1 MCGRYVTTNA
11 FSKSKHLVDNPD
23 NVIDAENFNAYPT
36 CILPVLLHR
45 DKKFIIQNLTWGLVP
60 KWAEGKEDF
69 RPLNNARLESVDE
82 KPSFKSLVKKYR
94 CIIPADGY
102 YEWQQTDQGKQP
114 FFIKCS
120 DDKQLYFG
128 GLHQKNKDH
137 EFTILTHESEGD
149 LKYIHHRMPLM
160 LDESQFDQFFDYDR
174 NISSLTREQS
184 IDTTF
189 YQISKSVNSPKNN
202 EVNLTKPFKN
212 TIIDE

>member
-45 DKKFIIQNLTWGLVP
+45 DKKLIIQNLTWGLVP

-102 YEWQQTDQGKQP
+102 YEWQQKDQGKQP
-114 FFIKCS
+114 FFIKRS
-120 DDKQLYFG
+120 DGKQLYFG
-128 GLHQKNKDH
+128 GLHQKNKEH
-137 EFTILTHESEGD
+137 EFTILTQESED
-149 LKYIHHRMPLM
+149 HLKSIHHRMPLI
-160 LDESQFDQFFDYDR
+160 LDESQFDQFFDYDQ
-174 NISSLTREQS
+174 NLTINLRFSE
-184 IDTTF
+184 TKLNF
-189 YQISKSVNSPKNN
+189 FPVSKRVNSPKNN
-202 EVNLTKPFKN
+202 INDLIKKIEIT
-212 TIIDE
+212 

>member
-114 FFIKCS
+114 FFIKRS
-120 DDKQLYFG
+120 DGKQLYFG
-128 GLHQKNKDH
+128 GLHQKNKEH
-137 EFTILTHESEGD
+137 EFTILTQESEGD
-149 LKYIHHRMPLM
+149 LKSIHHRMPLI
-160 LDESQFDQFFDYDR
+160 LDESQFNEFFDYELSVA
-174 NISSLTREQS
+174 NLAREQQVS
-184 IDTTF
+184 LLF
-189 YQISKSVNSPKNN
+189 YQVSKRVNSTKKNENSLIN
-202 EVNLTKPFKN
+202 ENSVKIQL
-212 TIIDE
+212 

>member
-11 FSKSKHLVDNPD
+11 VSKTKHLADNPD
-23 NVIDAENFNAYPT
+23 NLIDAENFNAYPT

-45 DKKFIIQNLTWGLVP
+45 DKKLIIQNLTWGLVP

-114 FFIKCS
+114 FFIKRS
-120 DDKQLYFG
+120 DGKQLYFG

-137 EFTILTHESEGD
+137 EFTILTQESEGD
-149 LKYIHHRMPLM
+149 LKSIHHRMPLM
-160 LDESQFDQFFDYDR
+160 LDESQFDQFFDYDK
-174 NISSLTREQS
+174 NVGHLAREQLIELS
-184 IDTTF
+184 F
-189 YQISKSVNSPKNN
+189 HKVSKQVNSTKNN
-202 EVNLTKPFKN
+202 NNKLINRT
-212 TIIDE
+212 